1 MKEIYINDDIYPN
14 MLKKIK
20 NPPKKL
26 FVDGN
31 LDNLNSNCISVVG
44 SRECTEYG
52 KRWCESF
59 IKKFSKYDIV
69 VLPYEKENGQN
80 LKQLLEKNR
89 NIKNIA
95 VVIGP
100 EGGFSDKDLALLNT
114 DNVHS
119 VTLGPRILRTETAG
133 IAVLSMLLYEFE
145 F

>member
-59 IKKFSKYDIV
+59 IKKLNYQKD
-69 VLPYEKENGQN
+69 
-80 LKQLLEKNR
+80 
-89 NIKNIA
+89 
-95 VVIGP
+95 
-100 EGGFSDKDLALLNT
+100 GFCRKAKAFHL
-114 DNVHS
+114 
-119 VTLGPRILRTETAG
+119 ILC
-133 IAVLSMLLYEFE
+133 ILHFLY
-145 F
+145 